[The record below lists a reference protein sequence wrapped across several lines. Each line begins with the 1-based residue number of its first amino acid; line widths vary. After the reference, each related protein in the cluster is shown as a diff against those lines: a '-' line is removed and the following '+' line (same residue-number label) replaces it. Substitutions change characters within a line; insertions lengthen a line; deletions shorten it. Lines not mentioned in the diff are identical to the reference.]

1 MNKIMAKKK
10 ETAEE
15 VKQETPV
22 GVFVRWNGNERVYS
36 LEVHGKDYRKLAQ
49 EFAGKVGGEVV

>member
-1 MNKIMAKKK
+1 MAKKK